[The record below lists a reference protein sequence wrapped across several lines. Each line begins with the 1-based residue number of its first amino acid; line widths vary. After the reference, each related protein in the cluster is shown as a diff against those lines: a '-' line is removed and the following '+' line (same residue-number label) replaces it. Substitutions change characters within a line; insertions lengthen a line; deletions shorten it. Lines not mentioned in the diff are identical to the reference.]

1 MKCCSQPR
9 AKTTKRLV
17 ALCTLGALWFCP
29 WSAQADESCEQS
41 KVKVVVRTIQ
51 ATGPRPSATGQ
62 ALPAHAET
70 PPLEESLADLKPQLA
85 LLPFSTFHLIAS
97 KEQEISLKKKE
108 SFRLPN
114 GQTLT
119 FRPMYMEKERVG
131 MWLSWK
137 DTDGADILNTRI
149 HFDADD
155 SVLTGTDYHDNE
167 GRILAIRAVKAQDN
181 ATQD

>member
-1 MKCCSQPR
+1 MKCCIQPR
-9 AKTTKRLV
+9 GKTVKRLV
-17 ALCTLGALWFCP
+17 ALFMSALYFFP
-29 WSAQADESCEQS
+29 WAVQADESCEHS

-51 ATGPRPSATGQ
+51 ATGSRTDLTTQ
-62 ALPAHAET
+62 APA
-70 PPLEESLADLKPQLA
+70 LEDSLADLKPQLA
-85 LLPFSTFHLIAS
+85 LLPFSNFHLISS
-97 KEQEISLKKKE
+97 KEEEISLKQKE

-137 DTDGADILNTRI
+137 DTDGSDILNTRV
-149 HFDADD
+149 HFDSDD

-167 GRILAIRAVKAQDN
+167 GRILAIRAIKPEVDTTHN
-181 ATQD
+181 